1 MLFKKNCKEHIFI
14 TKRHHMKIF
23 KLAILHKYI
32 ILKTLIRK
40 LEK

>member
-1 MLFKKNCKEHIFI
+1 MLFKKNCQEDIFI
-14 TKRHHMKIF
+14 TKSHHMKIF
-23 KLAILHKYI
+23 KLTILHKYI